1 MIPGYAGSPL
11 LELVHHTAWNTHT
24 HTDAHTH
31 ACLHTHTQMHTQAL
45 THTLTLKHTHTLLQ
59 KHTHTLLQKHKHPQA
74 LTRTCTH
81 TYTHTHSIHPTMGD
95 QNVQY
100 LTCLLV
106 YCFWSAFLKEALR
119 VENIQT
125 SPTLSDTIEQGNRG
139 LNPEGHGTGGGGG
152 AYSRSPRE

>member
-1 MIPGYAGSPL
+1 MEYT
-11 LELVHHTAWNTHT
+11 HTHRCTHTCVLTHT
-24 HTDAHTH
+24 HTDAHTSTH
-31 ACLHTHTQMHTQAL
+31 SHTDAKTHTHTIA
-45 THTLTLKHTHTLLQ
+45 KAHTHTIAKAQ
-59 KHTHTLLQKHKHPQA
+59 ASTSTHTHMHTYIHTHTHSDSP
-74 LTRTCTH
+74 TNRG
-81 TYTHTHSIHPTMGD
+81 THTHSIHPTMGD

-125 SPTLSDTIEQGNRG
+125 SPTLRDTIEQGNRG